1 MTNLAE
7 HQLAPT
13 YSRPSIHIISDIY
26 DIYQVMDG
34 YINLRRLAALM
45 RSCVKQAT
53 PARYFDG
60 GYQRIRRYGRT
71 NGRTFDLPSESVG
84 GRIIEVSGQRG
95 GKFSSRARHISKN
108 IFRCLPDHGGQFD

>member
-1 MTNLAE
+1 MSFLRP
-7 HQLAPT
+7 APT

-60 GYQRIRRYGRT
+60 GVSADQALRSYKWSYIRLAALNLRWQNLWSY
-71 NGRTFDLPSESVG
+71 
-84 GRIIEVSGQRG
+84 
-95 GKFSSRARHISKN
+95 
-108 IFRCLPDHGGQFD
+108 

>member
-1 MTNLAE
+1 MSFLRP
-7 HQLAPT
+7 APT

-34 YINLRRLAALM
+34 SINLRRLAALM
-45 RSCVKQAT
+45 RSFVIQNA

-60 GYQRIRRYGRT
+60 GHQRIRRYGRT
-71 NGRTFDLPSESVG
+71 NGRTFDLPRSILD

-95 GKFSSRARHISKN
+95 GKFSSRARHSP
-108 IFRCLPDHGGQFD
+108 F

>member
-1 MTNLAE
+1 
-7 HQLAPT
+7 
-13 YSRPSIHIISDIY
+13 
-26 DIYQVMDG
+26 MDG
-34 YINLRRLAALM
+34 PINLRRLADLM

-71 NGRTFDLPSESVG
+71 NGRTFDLPSETVG

-95 GKFSSRARHISKN
+95 GKFSSRARHSPYK
-108 IFRCLPDHGGQFD
+108 C

>member
-1 MTNLAE
+1 MSFLRP
-7 HQLAPT
+7 APT

-60 GYQRIRRYGRT
+60 GISGSGATVVQMVVHSTCRA
-71 NGRTFDLPSESVG
+71 PS
-84 GRIIEVSGQRG
+84 
-95 GKFSSRARHISKN
+95 
-108 IFRCLPDHGGQFD
+108 

>member
-1 MTNLAE
+1 MSFLRP
-7 HQLAPT
+7 APT

-34 YINLRRLAALM
+34 PINLRRLAALM
-45 RSCVKQAT
+45 RSCVIQSA

-60 GYQRIRRYGRT
+60 GGYQRIRRCGRT
-71 NGRTFDLPSESVG
+71 NGRTFDLPRSILG

-95 GKFSSRARHISKN
+95 GKFSSRARHSP
-108 IFRCLPDHGGQFD
+108 F

>member
-1 MTNLAE
+1 MSFLRP
-7 HQLAPT
+7 APT

-34 YINLRRLAALM
+34 PINLRRLAALM

-60 GYQRIRRYGRT
+60 GGIGGSSATVVQMVVHSTCRA
-71 NGRTFDLPSESVG
+71 PS
-84 GRIIEVSGQRG
+84 
-95 GKFSSRARHISKN
+95 
-108 IFRCLPDHGGQFD
+108 